1 MLSGLQLAPKLG
13 TRTDNMQGCQPQPFL
28 LGRKSFEYLLLAMLY
43 NTSSSRYRSFNRIY
57 PSKTAR
63 KYRYRNTFQ
72 RYSDT
77 TVPHF
82 TFFHQ
87 HPLCQ
92 KSQTSANTVVPL
104 LPALLLVY
112 PDISTRIPPGVPTP
126 SPKPRTP
133 DTCSQLPTPVL
144 APDFQLP
151 APHTQLTSKRLRV
164 QVPDSRLPILEFPG
178 LPAAQILHKIPDI
191 TQYRNFVCV
200 S

>member
-1 MLSGLQLAPKLG
+1 
-13 TRTDNMQGCQPQPFL
+13 
-28 LGRKSFEYLLLAMLY
+28 MLY

-57 PSKTAR
+57 PSITAR

-112 PDISTRIPPGVPTP
+112 PDISTRLPPGVPTP
-126 SPKPRTP
+126 SLGLSLPSSLLPF
-133 DTCSQLPTPVL
+133 SQLPVPQPHNPSLSTPH
-144 APDFQLP
+144 P
-151 APHTQLTSKRLRV
+151 ANQQTPSR
-164 QVPDSRLPILEFPG
+164 PGSRLPISEFPG
-178 LPAAQILHKIPDI
+178 FPAAQILHKISDI
-191 TQYRNFVCV
+191 TLHRNFVCV

>member
-1 MLSGLQLAPKLG
+1 M
-13 TRTDNMQGCQPQPFL
+13 
-28 LGRKSFEYLLLAMLY
+28 LAMLY

-57 PSKTAR
+57 PSIIAR

-87 HPLCQ
+87 HPSRQ
-92 KSQTSANTVVPL
+92 KSQTSALAFLPVF
-104 LPALLLVY
+104 PALMF
-112 PDISTRIPPGVPTP
+112 PAPTP
-126 SPKPRTP
+126 R
-133 DTCSQLPTPVL
+133 
-144 APDFQLP
+144 FP
-151 APHTQLTSKRLRV
+151 APSSPHPANQQTPSR
-164 QVPDSRLPILEFPG
+164 PGSRLPILEFPG
-178 LPAAQILHKIPDI
+178 FPAAHILHKIPDI

>member
-1 MLSGLQLAPKLG
+1 
-13 TRTDNMQGCQPQPFL
+13 
-28 LGRKSFEYLLLAMLY
+28 MLY
-43 NTSSSRYRSFNRIY
+43 KASSSRYRSFNRIY
-57 PSKTAR
+57 PSITAR

-112 PDISTRIPPGVPTP
+112 PDISNRIPPGVPTP

-133 DTCSQLPTPVL
+133 ATCSP
-144 APDFQLP
+144 APNPCPSSRLP
-151 APHTQLTSKRLRV
+151 APSSPHPANQHSPSRSG
-164 QVPDSRLPILEFPG
+164 SRLPALEFPG
-178 LPAAQILHKIPDI
+178 LPAAQILHKILI
-191 TQYRNFVCV
+191 STVHMRSTAYNKINNLLAE
-200 S
+200 

>member
-1 MLSGLQLAPKLG
+1 
-13 TRTDNMQGCQPQPFL
+13 
-28 LGRKSFEYLLLAMLY
+28 MLY

-57 PSKTAR
+57 PSIIAR

-87 HPLCQ
+87 HPLRQ
-92 KSQTSANTVVPL
+92 KPQTSANTVVSL
-104 LPALLLVY
+104 LPALTFVY
-112 PDISTRIPPGVPTP
+112 PDISTRLPPGVPHFPAPSSHSRFPASCSPHPANQQTP
-126 SPKPRTP
+126 SRPG
-133 DTCSQLPTPVL
+133 
-144 APDFQLP
+144 
-151 APHTQLTSKRLRV
+151 
-164 QVPDSRLPILEFPG
+164 SRLPILEFPG
-178 LPAAQILHKIPDI
+178 FLAAQILHKIPDI